1 MSCEFIFAVFSFIPN
16 VNFDKCYKEG
26 LLFSS
31 EEVTNQKMKD
41 GSQIMMILMMIEY
54 DREDQSCFYG
64 HDFDEVDKGRFLWWS
79 LSPAKAAMY
88 QRRSALA
95 KRQCRRLIVI
105 LENVTSSARARLRRL
120 VHAYTKDTRSAN
132 KPFNYMVPP
141 TATCRQGAGPL
152 SDSPFRYCCSV
163 ILTFSPNATNDVLNI
178 YHQRRQEVEGTVGL
192 GNLKR
197 SW

>member
-1 MSCEFIFAVFSFIPN
+1 MLQRRPLV
-16 VNFDKCYKEG
+16 V
-26 LLFSS
+26 LLKRSQES
-31 EEVTNQKMKD
+31 KNERR
-41 GSQIMMILMMIEY
+41 SQIMMILMMIEY

-79 LSPAKAAMY
+79 LSPAKVAMY

-120 VHAYTKDTRSAN
+120 VHAYTKDTRCVN
-132 KPFNYMVPP
+132 KPFNYYMVPP

-152 SDSPFRYCCSV
+152 SDSLFRYCCSA
-163 ILTFSPNATNDVLNI
+163 ILTFSANATNDVLNI
-178 YHQRRQEVEGTVGL
+178 YHQRRLEEGIVGP